1 METSPRPDRI
11 KRWARSAV
19 TRRQSDSSGNVF
31 LLEGEQQVSRRDC
44 RSRAVQSESERSFHS
59 RLENQP
65 NRRGQDRHLAR
76 SLPAANGGLLA
87 GDREPNEHAR
97 QRRDLFHRHRTAR
110 NLRRRRTHD
119 RVAAARCEA
128 YLGASDHSK
137 HVPQKTSR
145 ETQYSDSKCV
155 ILAKEIPTAATKD
168 RQEVLNRASSQ

>member
-11 KRWARSAV
+11 KRWPRSAV
-19 TRRQSDSSGNVF
+19 ARCQSDSSGNAV
-31 LLEGEQQVSRRDC
+31 LLEAQWEMSRRNC
-44 RSRAVQSESERSFHS
+44 RSCAVQSESERSLHS
-59 RLENQP
+59 RLENQSD
-65 NRRGQDRHLAR
+65 RRRQDRHLAR

-155 ILAKEIPTAATKD
+155 IPERNPTAATKD
-168 RQEVLNRASSQ
+168 RQEVLNRASSH